1 MITHPCTRLPS
12 LVLLAS
18 LTACAWHNYTPAPV
32 DLPKAAQAD
41 SERSLDDQSVLA
53 ALNAK
58 GHDTS
63 GWPDLLWS
71 RETLTSAMLNIH
83 PQQRAMRAKV
93 VQVRAQWQ
101 SELSTKSPELSSTLE
116 HHSQT
121 GDGKNSPWAV
131 GAGLQWELT
140 QPAVQNALQN
150 VAELEIQEAQL
161 AAGES
166 AWRLYRALGT
176 ALLERHLCTE
186 RLRLTQSGL
195 DLAIARD
202 KSMQVRARYGVASAL
217 EVQQSAQRLQDARR
231 ELAQAQAAHTAALTQ
246 LATALAVP
254 YERINNIRIADWP
267 SFVTVQANEARALAL
282 NNQLE
287 LARERLQYE
296 LAEAQLRLQV
306 AKQFPNIK
314 LGPGL
319 LWSQGDS
326 VWQFGL
332 SLPAT
337 LLHRNQPAI
346 RAAETKRSAQA
357 AQLLAKQ
364 AEIINEVERLRL
376 NALSLVEPLRIA
388 QTALQAAQSQV
399 QLVNAQFDAGN
410 VDALSVIDTKGL
422 QWQAQRAVFD
432 AQASLLQ
439 AQWALEL
446 ALQSPLSSAP
456 LK

>member
-1 MITHPCTRLPS
+1 
-12 LVLLAS
+12 
-18 LTACAWHNYTPAPV
+18 
-32 DLPKAAQAD
+32 
-41 SERSLDDQSVLA
+41 
-53 ALNAK
+53 
-58 GHDTS
+58 
-63 GWPDLLWS
+63 
-71 RETLTSAMLNIH
+71 
-83 PQQRAMRAKV
+83 
-93 VQVRAQWQ
+93 
-101 SELSTKSPELSSTLE
+101 
-116 HHSQT
+116 
-121 GDGKNSPWAV
+121 
-131 GAGLQWELT
+131 
-140 QPAVQNALQN
+140 
-150 VAELEIQEAQL
+150 
-161 AAGES
+161 
-166 AWRLYRALGT
+166 
-176 ALLERHLCTE
+176 
-186 RLRLTQSGL
+186 
-195 DLAIARD
+195 
-202 KSMQVRARYGVASAL
+202 
-217 EVQQSAQRLQDARR
+217 
-231 ELAQAQAAHTAALTQ
+231 

-254 YERINNIRIADWP
+254 YERIHHIRIADWP
-267 SFVTVQANEARALAL
+267 SFVAVQANEAQALAL

-287 LARERLQYE
+287 LARELLQYE

-306 AKQFPNIK
+306 AKQFPSIK

-319 LWSQGDS
+319 MWSQGDS

-376 NALSLVEPLRIA
+376 NALSLVEPVRIA